1 MASLYVLKYLDGK
14 VASSTGYDNRK
25 AAKVGRDQLK
35 KDGTTCVVSRGPDH
49 LRGPTRPDP
58 RCLMSRKPAENDF
71 ANVPMTDN
79 RSASI

>member
-58 RCLMSRKPAENDF
+58 RCLNVEKTSRKRF
-71 ANVPMTDN
+71 RK
-79 RSASI
+79 RSDD